1 MTNERLRAA
10 IVSSPDTVES
20 LSARVGLDPK
30 TIERW
35 ISTDRLPHRGNR
47 HRVAQALGA
56 DELYLWP
63 KALSEHRMQSATAA
77 EIIGQYPSRG
87 SVPSETWRQLI
98 RASVEE
104 VSMLAFAASFLH
116 DTLPDFDELLAQRA
130 SSGVRVRLLFGDP
143 ASEAVAVRGV
153 EEQIGSS
160 LADRCRLSWKYL
172 SSILAVSGVEAR
184 RHGCTLYASIFRF
197 DDDLLANHH
206 LFGAP
211 ANHSP
216 VAHLRRVDGGRLFTA
231 HMASFER
238 VWALGQ
244 EVTEENLA

>member
-35 ISTDRLPHRGNR
+35 ISTGSTSAQGQSSSRRPGAGRRRALPLAEGAVREQDAVRHCRGDHRPVPQPGIR
-47 HRVAQALGA
+47 
-56 DELYLWP
+56 
-63 KALSEHRMQSATAA
+63 
-77 EIIGQYPSRG
+77 PSD
-87 SVPSETWRQLI
+87 TWRQLI
-98 RASVEE
+98 RASVKE
-104 VSMLAFAASFLH
+104 VSLLAFAASFLH
-116 DTLPDFDELLAQRA
+116 DTLPDFDDLLAQRA

-172 SSILAVSGVEAR
+172 SSILEVPGIEAR

-216 VAHLRRVDGGRLFTA
+216 VAHLRRVDGGRLFDV

-238 VWALGQ
+238 VWELGQ
-244 EVTEENLA
+244 AVTGEDLA